1 MKKQLL
7 LSFSLL
13 TISFVTW
20 SQDPVFNN
28 ASEDNNLYSNTGN
41 WINGVKPGDNGRA
54 QFNGKAQLDES
65 VTLSY
70 LKASVMNAGL
80 LNGAGTLTLTGGDGT
95 FVDIQQFTTG
105 ELLLDV
111 PIIYTATDPAG
122 RNLFRVDA
130 DGGVISFGPNSDLDL
145 SSTNPMRLQGFPGA
159 GAFGDFNFD
168 GILRGASNIQ
178 LGINVDTLFFGATA
192 DNSNY
197 TGQIIYFAP
206 GGTIIANNNEGN
218 VLVAQENKI
227 QVNNNNGTLVL
238 NGRNIYHGYIQID
251 GGNAFRWGI
260 NADQPNIERLVI
272 PGSGAITLALGNEV
286 DSVHFSHLDGDGTV
300 LPSSWAAGASL
311 DIENFQNAALRFG
324 TDATGLTAEQLTQIS
339 IGGGTPTLN
348 SNGFLVDPQMN
359 TAPSSSQEALVI
371 AEGFSTREINL
382 SEIVND
388 AQNDNVT
395 LSGASSSVE
404 SIVTVSLTDNLL
416 TITEVASGTSTVS
429 FTATDEYGLAAELTF
444 DVTVD
449 QLPDA
454 DGDGVPDADDL
465 CPNTPNAENVNADGC
480 SDSQID
486 EDGDGVFNSADLCAS
501 TASGATVDTDGCSD
515 AQKDTDEDGVT
526 DDLDECAGTPTG
538 SNVDEKGCVIVL
550 SASII
555 SSDISVYPNPTQ
567 DYLMIKNLSKW
578 KGGTLV
584 IQDMSGR
591 KVLSQRISAGQTEIS
606 VNQLKAG
613 RYILQLQNG
622 SGTETMT
629 FMRGK

>member
-7 LSFSLL
+7 LLFSLL
-13 TISFVTW
+13 TISIETW
-20 SQDPVFNN
+20 AQDPVFNN

-41 WINGVKPGDNGRA
+41 WIDGVKPGDNGRA

-65 VTLSY
+65 VTLEY
-70 LKASVMNAGL
+70 LRASVENAGL
-80 LNGAGTLTLTGGDGT
+80 LNGEGTLTLTGGDQT
-95 FVDIQQFTTG
+95 FVDIQQFTMG

-122 RNLFRVDA
+122 RNLFRVDT

-145 SSTNPMRLQGFPGA
+145 SSTNPVRLQGFPGA
-159 GAFGDFNFD
+159 GAFGDFNFN
-168 GILRGASNIQ
+168 GVLRGAANMQ
-178 LGINVDTLFFGATA
+178 LGINVDTVFFGTTSS
-192 DNSNY
+192 NSNY

-218 VLVAQENKI
+218 VLVAPDNKI

-251 GGNAFRWGI
+251 GGNSFKWGI

-272 PGSGAITLALGNEV
+272 PGSGAITLTLGNEV
-286 DSVHFSHLDGDGTV
+286 DSVHFSHLAGDGTV
-300 LPSSWAAGASL
+300 LPSVWAAGARL
-311 DIENFQNAALRFG
+311 NIENFQNAALRFG
-324 TDATGLTAEQLTQIS
+324 TDATGLTADQLTQIS
-339 IGGGTPTLN
+339 IGGGTPSLN
-348 SNGFLVDPQMN
+348 SNGFLVDTQLN
-359 TAPSSSQEALVI
+359 TAPFSTQEAIVI
-371 AEGFSTREINL
+371 AEGFSTREIDL

-395 LSGASSSVE
+395 FSGASSSDE

-429 FTATDEYGLAAELTF
+429 FTATDEYGLAPVLTL

-449 QLPDA
+449 LLPDA

-480 SDSQID
+480 SDSQLD
-486 EDGDGVFNSADLCAS
+486 DDGDGVFNNADLCPS
-501 TASGATVDTDGCSD
+501 TPSGSMADANGCSD
-515 AQKDTDEDGVT
+515 DQKDTDEDGIT
-526 DDLDECAGTPTG
+526 DDLDDCASTPIG
-538 SNVDEKGCVIVL
+538 SNVDEKGCAIVL
-550 SASII
+550 SAGTI
-555 SSDISVYPNPTQ
+555 SSKISVYPNPAQ
-567 DYLMIKNLSKW
+567 DYLMIKNLNKW

-584 IQDMSGR
+584 IHDMTGR
-591 KVLSQRISAGQTEIS
+591 KVLSQQIGAGQTEIS
-606 VNQLKAG
+606 VAQLEVG
-613 RYILQLQNG
+613 RYILQLQHG
-622 SGTETMT
+622 SVRETLT
-629 FMRGK
+629 FLRSN